1 VAAKKRE
8 GAEIGKARTYFLQQR
23 EGGER
28 DLIVGSQA
36 VAALGAAPAVPPA
49 ATDWRDVLRNVDAVA
64 AAPDTTRMRRASVPA
79 PATPLPSPPPP
90 GTSAVTAT
98 VRGGSA
104 RGGRSG
110 SEGGSAAKRSWHS
123 DLALEH
129 IAAGLTVGS
138 SSHDMFEG
146 TRDGFASLGELERA
160 VAACKRCGLYRG
172 AKNPVPGE
180 GDPNADLMCVGE
192 APGATED
199 ELGRPFVG
207 QAGRLLTQILAAID
221 LPREKVYICNVL
233 KHRPP
238 NNRNPLPDEVTACQ
252 PYLVRQI
259 ELIRPK
265 VILALGTFA
274 AQTLLDTKL
283 SMGKLREAL
292 HTYHGIPL
300 VVTYHPAALLRN
312 PSWKRPTWEDVQLA
326 RRFLDRAVVQ
336 RGT

>member
-1 VAAKKRE
+1 VAAKKRNGSGQE
-8 GAEIGKARTYFLQQR
+8 ARARAYFAQQR

-28 DLIVGSQA
+28 DLILSGKVAPTLGSSA
-36 VAALGAAPAVPPA
+36 GAARTGVS
-49 ATDWRDVLRNVDAVA
+49 DWRETLRNVDKAATSIPGPADVA
-64 AAPDTTRMRRASVPA
+64 RVERARPPARDSVVARPDVAPARPAGAAPTKRA
-79 PATPLPSPPPP
+79 
-90 GTSAVTAT
+90 
-98 VRGGSA
+98 
-104 RGGRSG
+104 
-110 SEGGSAAKRSWHS
+110 WHA

-129 IAAGLTVGS
+129 IPVGLTVGS

-146 TRDGFASLGELERA
+146 GRDSFASLAELERA
-160 VAACKRCGLYRG
+160 VASCKRCALYRG

-207 QAGRLLTQILAAID
+207 QAGKLLTQILSAIG
-221 LPREKVYICNVL
+221 LPRERVYICNVL

-238 NNRNPLPDEVTACQ
+238 NNRNPLPDEVTACT
-252 PYLVRQI
+252 PYLVRQV

-274 AQTLLDTKL
+274 AQTLLDTKS
-283 SMGKLREAL
+283 SMGKLREAI
-292 HTYHGIPL
+292 HQYHGIPC

-326 RRFLDRAVVQ
+326 HRLLDRAVAH
-336 RGT
+336 RGP

>member
-1 VAAKKRE
+1 MNAKNNASSNKQAIARSYFAQQHEAGDRELVLSAPPAIALGSEADAKPGSPAADWRSALRAIDSAPADATRVTRVRQAAPPTE
-8 GAEIGKARTYFLQQR
+8 TVVSPTLPPATKATNT
-23 EGGER
+23 
-28 DLIVGSQA
+28 A
-36 VAALGAAPAVPPA
+36 KAAWHAALSLDQIP
-49 ATDWRDVLRNVDAVA
+49 
-64 AAPDTTRMRRASVPA
+64 
-79 PATPLPSPPPP
+79 
-90 GTSAVTAT
+90 
-98 VRGGSA
+98 
-104 RGGRSG
+104 
-110 SEGGSAAKRSWHS
+110 K
-123 DLALEH
+123 
-129 IAAGLTVGS
+129 GLTVGS
-138 SSHDMFEG
+138 SSHELFEG
-146 TRDGFASLGELERA
+146 ARQGFASIAELERA
-160 VAACKRCGLYRG
+160 VAACTRCGLYRG

-207 QAGRLLTQILAAID
+207 QAGKLLTQILAAID

-252 PYLVRQI
+252 PYLVRQV

-274 AQTLLDTKL
+274 AQTLLASKL
-283 SMGKLREAL
+283 SMGKLREAI
-292 HTYHGIPL
+292 HQYHGIAC

-326 RRFLDRAVVQ
+326 RRLLDRAVPELRK
-336 RGT
+336 RGA